1 MSTLDSIQPKP
12 VKGEARSASKTT
24 RARTV
29 KVGEAKVGEAKVGEA
44 KVGGAIK
51 DKTPEGK
58 VPEGNASKGQAGKA
72 SAAPVRSPV
81 ETTGDANAPLDS
93 ADQTQPGA
101 ISTLES
107 PPIGDSGDL
116 GRSFSARLREL
127 RRARALSLRKL
138 GREVGV
144 TANAVLRWEKDEV
157 TPTRGKMI
165 ELSRFFEVE
174 PAWLAWGIGARRNR
188 LKPSDLLT
196 QLERCDETQLRAV
209 SALLEAFDPDSFA
222 G

>member
-1 MSTLDSIQPKP
+1 MSTSDSNRPKP
-12 VKGEARSASKTT
+12 VKGAARSASKAA
-24 RARTV
+24 RART
-29 KVGEAKVGEAKVGEA
+29 AKVGEAKI
-44 KVGGAIK
+44 GGAIK
-51 DKTPEGK
+51 GKAPEGK
-58 VPEGNASKGQAGKA
+58 APEGKALEGKAGKA
-72 SAAPVRSPV
+72 SAEPLRSRV
-81 ETTGDANAPLDS
+81 EATSDADALLNSPDLTEPGTTPPS
-93 ADQTQPGA
+93 
-101 ISTLES
+101 ES
-107 PPIGDSGDL
+107 PSIGDSGDL

-188 LKPSDLLT
+188 LKPSDLLM

>member
-1 MSTLDSIQPKP
+1 MSTSDSNRPKP
-12 VKGEARSASKTT
+12 VKGAARSASKAA
-24 RARTV
+24 RART
-29 KVGEAKVGEAKVGEA
+29 AKVGEAKI
-44 KVGGAIK
+44 GGAIK
-51 DKTPEGK
+51 GKAPEGK
-58 VPEGNASKGQAGKA
+58 APEGKALEGKAGKA
-72 SAAPVRSPV
+72 SAEPLRSPV
-81 ETTGDANAPLDS
+81 EATSDADALLNSPDLTEPGTTPPS
-93 ADQTQPGA
+93 
-101 ISTLES
+101 ES
-107 PPIGDSGDL
+107 PSIGDSGDL